1 MKRIIL
7 AVGLLF
13 ASLLWVNVAYAQ
25 TIHTTN
31 VTVVYSNNQS
41 DSFFENVTQFSF
53 SGDNLLIN
61 QNGTVTPIS
70 RSIIR
75 KLTLEDVTSSSIE
88 TYDENARIFI
98 YPNPTSSSATISVT
112 GVNGKVR
119 IAVVDMNGREVR
131 SETLECT
138 NDCEKTMDV
147 ENLAQGAYF
156 VRITG
161 ENVNMVRKLVVR

>member
-1 MKRIIL
+1 MKRL
-7 AVGLLF
+7 VFTLGLLF
-13 ASLLWVNVAYAQ
+13 ASLLWVNVAFAQ

-70 RSIIR
+70 RSVIR
-75 KLTLEDVTSSSIE
+75 KLTLEVVATSSIE

-98 YPNPTSSSATISVT
+98 YPNPTSDRLNMASETEQQVM
-112 GVNGKVR
+112 VR
-119 IAVVDMNGREVR
+119 IFSLNGQVLMQRQMST
-131 SETLECT
+131 SESI
-138 NDCEKTMDV
+138 DV
-147 ENLAQGAYF
+147 SSLAKGIYIIKINETSYKF
-156 VRITG
+156 S
-161 ENVNMVRKLVVR
+161 KL

>member
-1 MKRIIL
+1 MKKIIL
-7 AVGLLF
+7 ALGLLF
-13 ASLLWVNVAYAQ
+13 SSLMWVNVAFAQ

-31 VTVVYSNNQS
+31 VTVVYSNNQP

-75 KLTLEDVTSSSIE
+75 KLTLEDVATSSIE

-98 YPNPTSSSATISVT
+98 YPNPTSDKLNMS
-112 GVNGKVR
+112 
-119 IAVVDMNGREVR
+119 
-131 SETLECT
+131 SETEQQVLVSIFSLNGQKLMQQQMSTSESIDVSSLAKGIYIIKT
-138 NDCEKTMDV
+138 NETSYK
-147 ENLAQGAYF
+147 F
-156 VRITG
+156 S
-161 ENVNMVRKLVVR
+161 KL

>member
-1 MKRIIL
+1 MKRIL
-7 AVGLLF
+7 FAVGLLLV
-13 ASLLWVNVAYAQ
+13 SLLWVNVAFAQ

-88 TYDENARIFI
+88 TYDENAKIFI
-98 YPNPTSSSATISVT
+98 YPNPTSDKLNMASEVEQQ
-112 GVNGKVR
+112 VMVR
-119 IAVVDMNGREVR
+119 IFSLNGQVLMQQQMST
-131 SETLECT
+131 SESI
-138 NDCEKTMDV
+138 DV
-147 ENLAQGAYF
+147 SSLAKGIYIIKINETSYKF
-156 VRITG
+156 S
-161 ENVNMVRKLVVR
+161 KL

>member
-1 MKRIIL
+1 MKKIIL
-7 AVGLLF
+7 SLGLLF
-13 ASLLWVNVAYAQ
+13 SSLMWVNVAFAQ

-31 VTVVYSNNQS
+31 VTVVYSDNQP

-75 KLTLEDVTSSSIE
+75 KLTLEDVTTSSIE

-98 YPNPTSSSATISVT
+98 YPNPTSDKLNMA
-112 GVNGKVR
+112 
-119 IAVVDMNGREVR
+119 
-131 SETLECT
+131 SETEQQVLVSIFSLSGQKLMQQQMSTSESI
-138 NDCEKTMDV
+138 DV
-147 ENLAQGAYF
+147 SSLAKGIYIIKINETSYKF
-156 VRITG
+156 S
-161 ENVNMVRKLVVR
+161 KL

>member
-1 MKRIIL
+1 MKRIL
-7 AVGLLF
+7 FAVGLLLV
-13 ASLLWVNVAYAQ
+13 SLLWVNASFAQ

-61 QNGTVTPIS
+61 QNGTVTPIA

-98 YPNPTSSSATISVT
+98 YPNPTSDKLNMASETEQQVM
-112 GVNGKVR
+112 VR
-119 IAVVDMNGREVR
+119 IFSLNGQVLMQQQMST
-131 SETLECT
+131 SESI
-138 NDCEKTMDV
+138 DV
-147 ENLAQGAYF
+147 SSLSKGIYIIKINETSYKF
-156 VRITG
+156 S
-161 ENVNMVRKLVVR
+161 KL